1 MRYDNDAPYDAEDD
15 LLEDFHDQDGHGG
28 GDEEPRGRL
37 RRRSQPASA
46 EDLLQR
52 VADLIE
58 AARPIPLSA
67 SAKINNKEEILD
79 LLYDAIERL
88 PDELR
93 DARWLKKEREEF
105 LAKMRT
111 DGEEITDAARAH
123 AERMVQRTEVVKAA
137 DHRARRIV
145 EGAEAEARR
154 LRLESED
161 YCDQKLATF
170 EIVLE
175 RTMKVVMAGRSK
187 LQASN
192 LDRPDPFE
200 QPTGEQ
206 RERDHQ

>member
-1 MRYDNDAPYDAEDD
+1 MTYDDTPYDADDD
-15 LLEDFHDQDGHGG
+15 LLDADDDGV
-28 GDEEPRGRL
+28 DEPRGRL

-46 EDLLQR
+46 EDLLRR
-52 VADLIE
+52 VAELIE

-67 SAKINNKEEILD
+67 SAKITNKEEVLD
-79 LLYDAIERL
+79 LLHEAIDRL

-105 LAKMRT
+105 LAKMRA

-154 LRLESED
+154 LRLECED

-175 RTMKVVMAGRSK
+175 RTMKVVMAGRNK

-192 LDRPDPFE
+192 LDRHDPLDP
-200 QPTGEQ
+200 PTVEHH
-206 RERDHQ
+206 ERDHQ

>member
-1 MRYDNDAPYDAEDD
+1 MRYEEEAPYDAEDD
-15 LLEDFHDQDGHGG
+15 LLDDVDDDGGA
-28 GDEEPRGRL
+28 DEPRGRL
-37 RRRSQPASA
+37 RRRTQPASA
-46 EDLLQR
+46 EDLLRR
-52 VADLIE
+52 VGELIE

-67 SAKINNKEEILD
+67 SAKITNKDEVLD
-79 LLYDAIERL
+79 LLYEAIERL

-105 LAKMRT
+105 LAKMRA

-145 EGAEAEARR
+145 DGAEAEARR
-154 LRLESED
+154 LRLECED

-175 RTMKVVMAGRSK
+175 RTMKVVMAGRAK

-192 LDRPDPFE
+192 LDRHDPLD
-200 QPTGEQ
+200 QPTVEH
-206 RERDHQ
+206 RERDHR